1 MPGEGEVDELVYLYE
16 EAGYVF
22 PAESYPMPKRTLLKY
37 ADRLLGLVSD
47 TELVGRIEEYIDDLG
62 YEEGTVIAGVS
73 GSYAIEGYY
82 RTEENWS
89 DFKRLFLETPPFATL
104 ALSCMDEGSG
114 GAYIEA
120 AFRREYFEPGFA
132 ESNLFTSEAR
142 NPVAAE
148 NLFIRRGM
156 LFMLSGPFEL
166 SLGRDSAHFGSGDFS
181 SLLLSKDLPFYDAF
195 SLKLPLGP
203 FQLTWYVASLD
214 NHETMDEKD
223 YIAATGGE
231 TSTYPAGDP
240 SEGWDYA
247 FEETSIF
254 AAMHRFEYSFDRVR
268 LGATGL
274 SILARDNNAFVLG
287 DFFPVTSWHNSNVGF
302 HNLSLVLD
310 LSVAPL
316 RGLNIFAMAGYDD
329 INAMDVFGV
338 GDRDIPTIDAYV
350 LGASYRKHLNNI
362 GIQAKF
368 EFGKTHYLWGNFWGP
383 GNPDYNYVFER
394 AVYRVVMDHDNRL
407 MPLTSPYGPGS
418 LWAKVK
424 ADVELGKGF
433 SIGSDFLFLR
443 KIDDVDLI
451 STPYERNDSL
461 ESAPATDT
469 IVFGIPASWKFR
481 DWLTLT
487 FEPAV
492 FHREGEGLWFEF
504 SLGVSGRYGF
514 FGKLDG

>member
-1 MPGEGEVDELVYLYE
+1 MPGEGEVDELVYLYA
-16 EAGYVF
+16 EAGLVF
-22 PAESYPMPKRTLLKY
+22 PSESYPMPKRTLLRY

-47 TELVGRIEEYIDDLG
+47 PELVVRIEEYIDALG
-62 YEEGTVIAGVS
+62 YEEGTVSAGVS
-73 GSYAIEGYY
+73 GLYAIEGYY
-82 RTEENWS
+82 RTEENWP
-89 DFKRLFLETPPFATL
+89 DFKRLFLEVPPFATL
-104 ALSCMDEGSG
+104 ALSCMDEGTG

-132 ESNLFTSEAR
+132 ESNLFASAER
-142 NPVAAE
+142 NPIAAE

-156 LFMLSGPFEL
+156 LFMLAGPFEL

-181 SLLLSKDLPFYDAF
+181 SLLLSKDLPFYDAL

-214 NHETMDEKD
+214 NHETMDEED
-223 YIAATGGE
+223 VE
-231 TSTYPAGDP
+231 NYPTDPTDP
-240 SEGWDYA
+240 SKWDYA

-254 AAMHRFEYSFDRVR
+254 AAMHRFEYSFDKVR

-287 DFFPVTSWHNSNVGF
+287 DFFPVTSWHNSNVGM

-316 RGLNIFAMAGYDD
+316 SGLNIFAMAGYDD
-329 INAMDVFGV
+329 INAMEVFGV

-350 LGASYRKHLNNI
+350 LGASYRRHLKDI

-368 EFGKTHYLWGNFWGP
+368 EFGKTHYLWGNFWGIEDS
-383 GNPDYNYVFER
+383 DYNYVFER

-418 LWAKVK
+418 LWVKVK
-424 ADVELGKGF
+424 ADIELGKGF
-433 SIGSDFLFLR
+433 SLGSDFLFLR
-443 KIDDVDLI
+443 KNDGVDLI
-451 STPYERNDSL
+451 NTKYKRNDSL

-492 FHREGEGLWFEF
+492 FHRDGEGLWFEF